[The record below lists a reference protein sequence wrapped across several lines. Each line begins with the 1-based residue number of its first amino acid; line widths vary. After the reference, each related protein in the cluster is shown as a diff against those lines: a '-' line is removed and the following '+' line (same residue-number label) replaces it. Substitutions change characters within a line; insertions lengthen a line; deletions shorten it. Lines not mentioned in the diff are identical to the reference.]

1 MFLTGCRPRRIR
13 AGSKATRGGR
23 PQAKRKENYMALTV
37 TNVNSLS
44 LLNILNHTSR
54 SQSDSLTR
62 LSTGSRINRGA
73 DDPAGLLA
81 MRGLESALTA
91 TNAAIVN
98 NQRTESMLKVAD
110 NALSEVAKLVEQIQD
125 LAQKSSNGSAL
136 SASEKAAN
144 QAQIDSAIEA
154 IDRIISTT
162 AFNGMKLLDGSFGID
177 TDNVDSS
184 YITDVQVYSRNT
196 RNGSVDLGVTRLAN
210 GAAELASA
218 VIASGASFTAN
229 AATQLQIGG
238 RNGTA
243 VIEIGSGATLS
254 QIRSKINE
262 FTAQT
267 GVSATVTTGNQLVVN
282 SVNYG
287 SKSIVS
293 VNRLSGATNIV
304 ATAEDAG
311 KDAQVLVNGQKAYV
325 DGLAVSFSSNGL
337 SVSFNLTRTFGTQT
351 SAGTSTFKV
360 TEDGGATFQ
369 LGTDN
374 ATRATIGIDALF
386 SQRLGSSTLGYLNSL
401 KSGETNDLLNNPGK
415 AAQIAAE
422 AKTQIANVQGR
433 LGGFLKFQVGT
444 ALSQQKAAKE
454 GLTAALST
462 IKDVDYAE
470 ETANLNRQNV
480 LLQSAIQ
487 LLGIANQQSGQILAL
502 LR

>member
-1 MFLTGCRPRRIR
+1 
-13 AGSKATRGGR
+13 
-23 PQAKRKENYMALTV
+23 MALTV

-44 LLNILNHTSR
+44 LLNILNRTSQY
-54 SQSDSLTR
+54 QSDSLTR
-62 LSTGSRINRGA
+62 LSTGSKINRGA

-98 NQRTESMLKVAD
+98 NQRTESILKVAD
-110 NALSEVAKLVEQIQD
+110 NALTEVNNLLAQIQE

-162 AFNGMKLLDGSFGID
+162 EFSGQKLLDGSIAID
-177 TDNVDSS
+177 TDNVDSAN
-184 YITDVQVYSRNT
+184 ITDVQVYSRNT
-196 RNGSVDLGVTRLAN
+196 KNGSVDLGVTRLAN

-218 VIASGASFTAN
+218 VIASGSSFAAN

-238 RNGTA
+238 RTGT
-243 VIEIGSGATLS
+243 VVVEIGSGATLS
-254 QIRSKINE
+254 QIRDKINE
-262 FTAQT
+262 FTGQT
-267 GVSATVTTGNQLVVN
+267 GVSATVNTGNALILN

-311 KDAQVLVNGQKAYV
+311 KDAQVLINGQKAFV
-325 DGLAVSFSSNGL
+325 DGLKVSFTTNGL

-351 SAGTSTFKV
+351 SAGTTTFKV

-369 LGTDN
+369 LGTEST
-374 ATRATIGIDALF
+374 TRATIGVDALF

-401 KSGETNDLLNNPGK
+401 KSGGSNDLQTNPGK
-415 AAQIAAE
+415 AAQIAAA
-422 AKTQIANVQGR
+422 AKSQIADVQGR
-433 LGGFLKFQVGT
+433 LGGFQKFQVAT
-444 ALSQQKAAKE
+444 ALSQQNAVKE

-487 LLGIANQQSGQILAL
+487 LLGISNQQSGQILAL